1 MTQYVQRRAVGL
13 DPAQMTVTAFWAP
26 SNQRSSTVTVQVAYP
41 VQPITALFWSDL
53 TINLTDSSSM
63 VVEN

>member
-13 DPAQMTVTAFWAP
+13 DPAQMTVTAFWVP
-26 SNQRSSTVTVQVAYP
+26 SNQRGSTVTVQVAYP
-41 VQPITALFWSDL
+41 VQPSTALFWSDL